1 MRRMPGLRQ
10 WGSSLVREID
20 SSFFRFVAV
29 GLSNFAISL
38 TVFRVL
44 LALPWTFQFKA
55 SVCQLVSY
63 ATGTIWSFV
72 WNRRF
77 TFRSKGSIRGQALRF
92 VSLQTGL
99 ALASAAVIARA
110 ASPEGRRQAV
120 TALQRVS
127 QASTATRSRRSISAT
142 ISGAR

>member
-99 ALASAAVIARA
+99 ALASAAVIGLCVDTLKLAPTP
-110 ASPEGRRQAV
+110 SWLVIMGG
-120 TALQRVS
+120 
-127 QASTATRSRRSISAT
+127 AT
-142 ISGAR
+142 ILNFLFSKRWVFK